1 MSKCAEPTGDKE
13 SLATKLTHLKI
24 LHNEMPEGQ
33 KKLEAALQLGEVAC
47 ALADS
52 DDKEVIEEE
61 VVLLQD
67 EFV

>member
-1 MSKCAEPTGDKE
+1 
-13 SLATKLTHLKI
+13 
-24 LHNEMPEGQ
+24 MPEGQ

-67 EFV
+67 EFDNYVDNLNQTKTLLEVK